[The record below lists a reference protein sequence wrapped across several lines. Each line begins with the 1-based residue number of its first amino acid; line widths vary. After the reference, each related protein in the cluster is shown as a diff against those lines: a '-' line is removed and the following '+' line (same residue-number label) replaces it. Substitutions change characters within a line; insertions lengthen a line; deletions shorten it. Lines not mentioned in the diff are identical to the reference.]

1 VLISELHGRRMGIS
15 CVSQDSILKKPEL
28 FDFAIT
34 QPTSPFTL
42 SGAPL
47 SNRPE
52 SLKNVSEFKRKSTA
66 LTNPSAP
73 AYLSDSNYYIVN
85 DDTSNIIGPDTSTS
99 LRYEGNTYTQKFIAI
114 HRSIWLGSTDTSSGT
129 DAQVSI
135 FFTDSRGNMF
145 HICIPIVF
153 TEVSE
158 NLFLKVWL
166 HDAELKVPGG
176 TTINDLL
183 NFPQEKVSFATIQ
196 YCLQYNGNRSLNPY
210 TLCYF
215 KTPLALNAN
224 SVAPWLT
231 KLLTTYDIPK
241 ETETAKKYMRNTFD
255 EIFNLMMLGTVNTYN
270 TTLLESKLVSNEQ
283 HIESSSNTQSAVKA
297 VFYNVRTSD
306 LSGKRSAI
314 QTKGVKGMSNVKC
327 YPIDLANQI
336 DEQGNIFIDENTNKP
351 IDLKSATQ
359 PESETIDFDGASR
372 AAHDAKV
379 AAAQTANSITY
390 ILILSIIGIL
400 IFGLLIAFILWML
413 PGWMPG
419 SSSSSSRVSV
429 TPAAA
434 ASAPLATTV
443 DSASKLASPLAT
455 TVASPSPSLAQA
467 SVAAAS
473 VAAVVNQRRSRAAT
487 NATNASTATNATNA
501 STATNATN
509 ASTATTASNASTAT
523 NATNA
528 STATNASNATN
539 ASTATNATNAST
551 ATTTSVN
558 TATRVR

>member
-1 VLISELHGRRMGIS
+1 VLISELHGRRMGIG

-34 QPTSPFTL
+34 QATSPFTL

-99 LRYEGNTYTQKFIAI
+99 LRYEGNTYIQKFIAI
-114 HRSIWLGSTDTSSGT
+114 HRSIWLSPTDTSSGT

-158 NLFLKVWL
+158 NLFLKLWL
-166 HDAELKVPGG
+166 HDGELKVPGG

-183 NFPQEKVSFATIQ
+183 NFPQEKATFATIQ
-196 YCLQYNGNRSLNPY
+196 YCLQYNGTRSLNPY

-224 SVAPWLT
+224 AVAPWLT

-270 TTLLESKLVSNEQ
+270 TTVLEPKLVSNEQ
-283 HIESSSNTQSAVKA
+283 HVESGSNTQSAVKA
-297 VFYNVRTSD
+297 VFYNVRTLD
-306 LSGKRSAI
+306 LSGKRSTMQPAKGI
-314 QTKGVKGMSNVKC
+314 KGVSNVKC

-351 IDLKSATQ
+351 IDLKGVAE
-359 PESETIDFDGASR
+359 PEGGTVDLDAAAR

-379 AAAQTANSITY
+379 SAAESANRITY
-390 ILILSIIGIL
+390 IVLLSIIFIL
-400 IFGLLIAFILWML
+400 VLGLLIAFVIWAL
-413 PGWMPG
+413 PGWSPSSPSPSPG
-419 SSSSSSRVSV
+419 ASANVATS
-429 TPAAA
+429 AA
-434 ASAPLATTV
+434 ASPLATTV
-443 DSASKLASPLAT
+443 DSASKLASPLAPVAAVASTVPLAPLAT
-455 TVASPSPSLAQA
+455 TVASS
-467 SVAAAS
+467 AAAA
-473 VAAVVNQRRSRAAT
+473 VATALNQRRARGSS
-487 NATNASTATNATNA
+487 NATTATNGSVN
-501 STATNATN
+501 
-509 ASTATTASNASTAT
+509 
-523 NATNA
+523 
-528 STATNASNATN
+528 
-539 ASTATNATNAST
+539 
-551 ATTTSVN
+551 SVN
-558 TATRVR
+558 TVNTTTRVR